1 MRIKYK
7 CKHCEKVFF
16 RVKNGRSYIY
26 CSNKCR
32 GDSNITRIKTKCK
45 ICRTNIIVFPS
56 RLSKQNFC
64 SKICHGKFLSKFV
77 REKSPMWN
85 GGIMEHSDGYTYQLV
100 GVKRYKGMHRIIME
114 NHIGRKLKSKEI
126 IHHINENK
134 RDNRIGNLQI
144 VSRAEHIRI
153 HKPRL
158 KLAK

>member
-1 MRIKYK
+1 
-7 CKHCEKVFF
+7 
-16 RVKNGRSYIY
+16 
-26 CSNKCR
+26 
-32 GDSNITRIKTKCK
+32 
-45 ICRTNIIVFPS
+45 
-56 RLSKQNFC
+56 
-64 SKICHGKFLSKFV
+64 
-77 REKSPMWN
+77 MWN